1 VANDFK
7 VVLTGVKELQAK
19 LKAMDLECQAAL
31 KEGVSNA
38 EKIVEQDAKRRV
50 RVRTGKLR
58 DSIEEKNRVETS
70 TKVEAQI
77 GTDVSYGS
85 ANEFGTRYMTAQP
98 FMRPA
103 VDENKP
109 VIKAA
114 ILTPIEA
121 VIRRY
126 K

>member
-1 VANDFK
+1 MANDFK

-38 EKIVEQDAKRRV
+38 EKLVEQDAKRRA
-50 RVRTGKLR
+50 RYRTGR
-58 DSIEEKNRVETS
+58 MRNSIREMNRVETS
-70 TKVEAQI
+70 TKVEVQV
-77 GTDVSYGS
+77 GTDIPHGPP
-85 ANEFGTRYMTAQP
+85 NEFGTRYMTAQP

-114 ILTPIEA
+114 ILNPIEA